1 MPATTAPSPSST
13 RSTRD
18 GSPLPG
24 LGRGLAHTHRV
35 PRHTVHKAAATEVF
49 LTDARQLAE
58 DRFAVAALWPRDRFL
73 TYRGTGGHADPML
86 LVETVRQAT
95 IFLSHR
101 FYGVPADRPFV
112 LCDLG
117 FDLDEPLPSGDGSP
131 LPLALDASLVPT
143 TTGPGR
149 FGMRLRATVHHG
161 ERRLGTACQSWQ
173 AVTPERYDRIRH
185 RHPVSPAAPGAWEH
199 ATPLHPAAVGYQR
212 TSDVLLATVP
222 GAVPATAPGAA
233 SPAGPRPAGPRTWQ
247 LRMDQ
252 NHPVLFDHASD
263 HIPGMVLMEAFRQAA
278 HVLTAPAAG
287 AGAHRPVSLASA
299 STAFHSFGELD
310 APVTISAQPV
320 FRAGPYLNVTATQ
333 QDRTLASALVR
344 PALPGTEGSTAC

>member
-1 MPATTAPSPSST
+1 MPATTASSPSST
-13 RSTRD
+13 WA

-24 LGRGLAHTHRV
+24 LGRGLSHTHRV
-35 PRHTVHKAAATEVF
+35 PRHTVHKAAATEVL
-49 LTDARQLAE
+49 LTDARRLAE

-73 TYRGTGGHADPML
+73 THRGSGGHADPML
-86 LVETVRQAT
+86 LVETVRQTT

-131 LPLALDASLVPT
+131 LPLTLDVSLAPT
-143 TTGPGR
+143 ATGPGR
-149 FGMRLRATVHHG
+149 FGMRLQATVHHG

-173 AVTPERYDRIRH
+173 AVTPERYDRIRY

-222 GAVPATAPGAA
+222 GTAATAGH
-233 SPAGPRPAGPRTWQ
+233 RTWQ

-278 HVLTAPAAG
+278 HVLAAHDAG

-320 FRAGPYLNVTATQ
+320 FRAGPYLNVTAAQ